1 MQQKIIL
8 LHLLFLHKE
17 ATHYANRHKRCN
29 FHLFPVHPKP
39 VPIELCMR
47 AYAHSLLSF
56 ILSPRAKVSPPF
68 TTAFEL
74 SVCPFVALHHCIT
87 KDLTAH
93 HQVSTMSGASFHHWK
108 LPSIRYLFRGRAL
121 FVPNHLSST
130 LSSIILRAL
139 LCCMLGLSRN
149 PDRFTSIEQLLS
161 QTWSSPSGYLHWCM
175 SKIPCNSGA
184 SQTWKSRF

>member
-74 SVCPFVALHHCIT
+74 SVCPFVALHHKRPNSPPPSLHNVWCVIPPLKT
-87 KDLTAH
+87 TVHKIFVQRTGPVCPKSFIFHPFLNH
-93 HQVSTMSGASFHHWK
+93 FEST
-108 LPSIRYLFRGRAL
+108 
-121 FVPNHLSST
+121 T
-130 LSSIILRAL
+130 LLHA
-139 LCCMLGLSRN
+139 G
-149 PDRFTSIEQLLS
+149 PEQKPR
-161 QTWSSPSGYLHWCM
+161 QIY
-175 SKIPCNSGA
+175 IY
-184 SQTWKSRF
+184 